1 MYNAFSYE
9 ATYGIL
15 CVSGMEE
22 GIHISLAAERLFS
35 LWGVPITNTIVTS
48 AFIATLLI
56 SAAFIF
62 GRRLRLIP
70 GRVQTGVEM
79 AFEYVFGYVEQALG
93 SRALAVRYFPLVAT
107 IFLFILV
114 ANWLHFFPFVGHS
127 IGFEN
132 SVTQGLAPLLRAPN
146 TDLNTSLALAIIVF
160 LVVEISGILALGV
173 LKYGSKFV
181 NFKTGAIGFIVGL
194 LEIVGNLARLVSLSF
209 RLFGAIFAGEV
220 LLLVMGVFVPYFVPV
235 PLMAFELFIGLL
247 QAAIF
252 AILTLA
258 YIKLA
263 LEEPHGSHEHKPQTH
278 AGALGRSVAT
288 GEAH

>member
-1 MYNAFSYE
+1 
-9 ATYGIL
+9 
-15 CVSGMEE
+15 MEE

-35 LWGVPITNTIVTS
+35 VWGVPITNTVLTSSAIVV
-48 AFIATLLI
+48 LLI
-56 SAAFIF
+56 IGGFIF
-62 GRRLRLIP
+62 GKRLRLIP
-70 GRVQTGVEM
+70 GYFQTAVEM
-79 AFEYVFGYVEQALG
+79 AFEYVFGYVEQSLG
-93 SRALAVRYFPLVAT
+93 SRALAKRYFPLIAT

-114 ANWLHFFPFVGHS
+114 ANMLHFFPFVGHA
-127 IGFEN
+127 IG
-132 SVTQGLAPLLRAPN
+132 VDDGHGLVPLLRAPN
-146 TDLNTSLALAIIVF
+146 TDLNMPLALAIISFFVAEF
-160 LVVEISGILALGV
+160 SGILTLGV

-181 NFKTGAIGFIVGL
+181 NFRGGAMGFIIGL
-194 LEIVGNLARLVSLSF
+194 LEIIGNLARLVSLSF

-220 LLLVMGVFVPYFVPV
+220 LLLVIGVFVPYLVPV

-263 LEEPHGSHEHKPQTH
+263 VEEPHGSGSHAHGKEQ
-278 AGALGRSVAT
+278 AGALGRSTAT

>member
-1 MYNAFSYE
+1 M
-9 ATYGIL
+9 ATYVI
-15 CVSGMEE
+15 VSASGMEE
-22 GIHISLAAERLFS
+22 GIQISLAAERLFS
-35 LWGVPITNTIVTS
+35 LWGVPITNTVVTS
-48 AFIATLLI
+48 ALIAAFLI
-56 SAAFIF
+56 SVAFIF

-70 GRVQTGVEM
+70 GRLQTGIEM

-93 SRALAVRYFPLVAT
+93 SRALANRYFPLVAT

-114 ANWLHFFPFVGHS
+114 ANWLHFLPFVGHA
-127 IGFEN
+127 IGLEN
-132 SVTQGLAPLLRAPN
+132 PEAHGLVPFLRAPN
-146 TDLNTSLALAIIVF
+146 TDLNTPLALAIITF
-160 LVVEISGILALGV
+160 FVVEVSGILALGV

-181 NFKTGAIGFIVGL
+181 NFKAGAIGFIVGL
-194 LEIVGNLARLVSLSF
+194 LEIIGNLARLVSLSF

-235 PLMAFELFIGLL
+235 PLMAFELFIGFL

-263 LEEPHGSHEHKPQTH
+263 LEEPHGSEPHHTEHKH
-278 AGALGRSVAT
+278 AGA
-288 GEAH
+288 H